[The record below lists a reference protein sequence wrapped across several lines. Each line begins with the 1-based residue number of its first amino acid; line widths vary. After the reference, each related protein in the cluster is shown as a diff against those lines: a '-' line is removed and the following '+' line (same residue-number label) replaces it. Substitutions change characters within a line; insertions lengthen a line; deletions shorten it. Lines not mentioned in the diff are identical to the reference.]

1 MGLGAG
7 GRGQFLF
14 ERNPSDMT
22 SATNVPLMK
31 KRSDFGDM
39 TMDFKVLFRIK
50 KLVNDYIRGSYFLY
64 LYLFYFFLIAFFPDA
79 LIFGFTIAFNS
90 I

>member
-14 ERNPSDMT
+14 ERNPSDV
-22 SATNVPLMK
+22 SYK
-31 KRSDFGDM
+31 RSFDEKRSDFGDM

-50 KLVNDYIRGSYFLY
+50 K
-64 LYLFYFFLIAFFPDA
+64 
-79 LIFGFTIAFNS
+79 NS
-90 I
+90 